1 MGGKG
6 GFTFLLVQTFLV
18 NTIPAVFLD
27 KNSQAKDINDPS
39 KTPFIQQNTIMKS
52 IINLNENLEVYIE
65 SGTAR
70 IRFKDEG
77 SFKPLPEEKPAEESF
92 SAIGQVSSHNP
103 RLHCSAA
110 KRNG

>member
-27 KNSQAKDINDPS
+27 ENSQREDVDNPS
-39 KTPFIQQNTIMKS
+39 KTFFILQTTMINS
-52 IINLNENLEVYIE
+52 ITNLNEVLEVYID

-70 IRFKDEG
+70 LRSKEEV
-77 SFKPLPEEKPAEESF
+77 SFQSLPKEKLKE
-92 SAIGQVSSHNP
+92 HNILIP
-103 RLHCSAA
+103 EKAD
-110 KRNG
+110 

>member
-1 MGGKG
+1 
-6 GFTFLLVQTFLV
+6 
-18 NTIPAVFLD
+18 
-27 KNSQAKDINDPS
+27 
-39 KTPFIQQNTIMKS
+39 
-52 IINLNENLEVYIE
+52 